1 MRSFL
6 ALALIIAGVFSATNM
21 NPDDYKFMRYIVE
34 HNKEYNTIEE
44 FNMRKLNF
52 LFMDAEIA
60 MLNAKVNS
68 TSVHGHNYLS
78 DYTRA
83 EYQKLLGH
91 KDIRLLNRSKKP
103 MLLAS
108 NDDGLPDY
116 VDWWDYFENDGWILV

>member
-6 ALALIIAGVFSATNM
+6 AIALTITGVVSATIM
-21 NPDDYKFMRYIVE
+21 DMDDYKFMKYIVE

-44 FNMRKLNF
+44 FNMRKSNF

-60 MLNAKVNS
+60 RLNARVNA

-83 EYQKLLGH
+83 EYK
-91 KDIRLLNRSKKP
+91 
-103 MLLAS
+103 
-108 NDDGLPDY
+108 
-116 VDWWDYFENDGWILV
+116 